1 MAIPIAFQACDVVLD
16 MARLKYQLTIINYW
30 LNNSGSINNY
40 LTLSRQLAINKLF
53 ALSSEKKRMVI
64 EELKKRLEPLP

>member
-1 MAIPIAFQACDVVLD
+1 